1 MPKITVEFSS
11 FEEFMA
17 FDPRSPLASDWQK
30 SVAKAEVV
38 ETDKPKRTRPKKDE
52 PVIVPE
58 PEQPPAVIETAAP
71 AFPVVTEQPANPFPA
86 VAGDALGAHALAKTL
101 AEPTPVEKLVARINK
116 RIDDVIAQGQPED
129 KMVAW
134 FRTQVGP
141 EGANANLS
149 QIKQAL
155 LPKLSETQLEGIA
168 KLIGSA

>member
-17 FDPRSPLASDWQK
+17 FRGGSAVEAPKTEA
-30 SVAKAEVV
+30 V
-38 ETDKPKRTRPKKDE
+38 ETDKPKRTRAKKDE

-71 AFPVVTEQPANPFPA
+71 AFPAVTEQPANPFPA
-86 VAGDALGAHALAKTL
+86 Q

-155 LPKLSETQLEGIA
+155 LPKLSEAQLEGIA
-168 KLIGSA
+168 KLIGAA

>member
-11 FEEFMA
+11 FEEFMV
-17 FDPRSPLASDWQK
+17 FDPRSHAAFRGGAAVEVP
-30 SVAKAEVV
+30 KAEVV
-38 ETDKPKRTRPKKDE
+38 ETDKPKRTRAKKDE

-58 PEQPPAVIETAAP
+58 PEHPPAVVETAAP
-71 AFPVVTEQPANPFPA
+71 AFPVVTEQPANPFP
-86 VAGDALGAHALAKTL
+86 VQAKTL
-101 AEPTPVEKLVARINK
+101 AETFAEPTPVENLVARINK

-168 KLIGSA
+168 KLIGAA

>member
-30 SVAKAEVV
+30 SVAKTEAV
-38 ETDKPKRTRPKKDE
+38 ETDKPKRTRAKKDE

-58 PEQPPAVIETAAP
+58 PEQPPAAIEAAAP
-71 AFPVVTEQPANPFPA
+71 AFPVATEQPANPFP
-86 VAGDALGAHALAKTL
+86 VQ

-168 KLIGSA
+168 KLIGAA

>member
-17 FDPRSPLASDWQK
+17 FRGGAAVEAP
-30 SVAKAEVV
+30 KAEVV
-38 ETDKPKRTRPKKDE
+38 ETDKPKRTRAKKDE

-58 PEQPPAVIETAAP
+58 PEQPPAVIEAAAP
-71 AFPVVTEQPANPFPA
+71 AFPAVTEQPANPFP
-86 VAGDALGAHALAKTL
+86 VQAKTP
-101 AEPTPVEKLVARINK
+101 AETFADPTPVEKLVARINK

-134 FRTQVGP
+134 FRTQVGT

-168 KLIGSA
+168 KLIGAA

>member
-17 FDPRSPLASDWQK
+17 FRGGAAVEAPK
-30 SVAKAEVV
+30 TETVAEA
-38 ETDKPKRTRPKKDE
+38 DKPKRTRVKKDE

-71 AFPVVTEQPANPFPA
+71 AFPVVTEQPANPFP
-86 VAGDALGAHALAKTL
+86 VQ
-101 AEPTPVEKLVARINK
+101 AESTPVEKLVARINK

-168 KLIGSA
+168 KLIGAA

>member
-17 FDPRSPLASDWQK
+17 FRGGAAVEAP
-30 SVAKAEVV
+30 KAEVV
-38 ETDKPKRTRPKKDE
+38 ETDKPKRTRVKKDE

-71 AFPVVTEQPANPFPA
+71 AFPVVTEQPANPFP
-86 VAGDALGAHALAKTL
+86 VQ

-134 FRTQVGP
+134 FRTQVGT

-168 KLIGSA
+168 KLIGAA

>member
-11 FEEFMA
+11 FEDFMA

-38 ETDKPKRTRPKKDE
+38 ETDKPKRTRAKKDE

-58 PEQPPAVIETAAP
+58 PEQPPAVVETAAP
-71 AFPVVTEQPANPFPA
+71 AFPGDLSPTVIAANPFP
-86 VAGDALGAHALAKTL
+86 VQT
-101 AEPTPVEKLVARINK
+101 EPTPVEKLVARINK

-168 KLIGSA
+168 KLIGAA

>member
-17 FDPRSPLASDWQK
+17 FRGGAAVEAP
-30 SVAKAEVV
+30 KAEVV
-38 ETDKPKRTRPKKDE
+38 EADKPKRTRVKKDE
-52 PVIVPE
+52 PVVVPE
-58 PEQPPAVIETAAP
+58 PEQPPAAIETAAP
-71 AFPVVTEQPANPFPA
+71 AFPGDLNPPVIAANPFP
-86 VAGDALGAHALAKTL
+86 VQ

-168 KLIGSA
+168 KLIGAA